1 MYMIYTALNE
11 RIKLFLSGGETIVPP
26 PYPHI
31 RGETPTDTIPI
42 YLVLNVAAIWGP
54 GILPD
59 MGGKGG
65 TVVLPCK

>member
-26 PYPHI
+26 PLTPHI

-42 YLVLNVAAIWGP
+42 YQIFPPCLLFIWF
-54 GILPD
+54 
-59 MGGKGG
+59 
-65 TVVLPCK
+65 